1 MKKIKI
7 KRSGFRVIDPLP
19 DKEKLEKYY
28 RDKYFKKS
36 KSYNYSPP
44 NTEKDFIK
52 FISLAKI
59 FMVKKYLKDLKNKK
73 ILDIGAGQGTFLY
86 NVKNHFKS
94 SLGVDFSINNLKKK
108 SGAKIKFVSA
118 NPEKFIEKNLNEFD
132 VITLN
137 NVLEHVTDPTSFM
150 KKINKNVKKSSYII
164 VTVPNDFS
172 DLQKQTNKKAKR
184 KNYWVSP
191 PEHLNYFN
199 KSNFINFIN
208 SQKFKVIDG
217 IADFPIEL
225 FILKKEFDYTNNPKL
240 GKKIHLLRCEI
251 FSYLLKRKKTVEF
264 YKLLRTFYDLDIG
277 RDNIFLIK
285 KI

>member
-1 MKKIKI
+1 MEKIKI
-7 KRSGFRVIDPLP
+7 KRTGFRAINPLP
-19 DKEKLEKYY
+19 NKEKLEKYY

-36 KSYNYSPP
+36 KSYNYSPS
-44 NTEKDFIK
+44 NTEKDFVK
-52 FISLAKI
+52 LISLAKI

-108 SGAKIKFVSA
+108 NGTKIKFVSV
-118 NPEKFIEKNLNEFD
+118 NPEKFIEKNLSEFD

-137 NVLEHVTDPTSFM
+137 NVLEHVTDPTSFI
-150 KKINKNVKKSSYII
+150 KKIYKNIKKNSYII

-172 DLQKQTNKKAKR
+172 DLQKETNKKAKR
-184 KNYWVSP
+184 KNYWVAP

-208 SQKFKVIDG
+208 IQKFKILEG
-217 IADFPIEL
+217 IADFPVEL

-240 GKKIHLLRCEI
+240 GKEIHLLRCEI
-251 FSYLLKRKKTVEF
+251 FSYLLKRKKIAEY

-277 RDNIFLIK
+277 RNNIFLLK

>member
-7 KRSGFRVIDPLP
+7 KNNVFKTVDPLP
-19 DKEKLEKYY
+19 EKEYLEKYY
-28 RDKYFKKS
+28 RDKYFKKN
-36 KSYNYSPP
+36 KSYNYNPS
-44 NTEKDFIK
+44 TKEKDFIK
-52 FISLAKI
+52 SISLAKI
-59 FMVKKYLKDLKNKK
+59 FMVNKYLKNLKNKK

-86 NVKNHFKS
+86 CVKNYFKS
-94 SLGVDFSINNLKKK
+94 SLGVDFSINNFKKK
-108 SGAKIKFVSA
+108 NGQKIKFISA

-137 NVLEHVTDPTSFM
+137 NVLEHVTDPISFM
-150 KKINKNVKKSSYII
+150 KKINKNMKKNSYII

-172 DLQKQTNKKAKR
+172 DLQKETNKKAKR
-184 KNYWVSP
+184 KNYWLCP

-199 KSNFINFIN
+199 KLNFIKFIN

-225 FILKKEFDYTNNPKL
+225 FILKKEFDYTNNPKV

-251 FSYLLKRKKTVEF
+251 FSYLLKKKKINEF

-277 RDNIFLIK
+277 RDNIFLLK